1 MRGDIL
7 IDPADIVERIVR
19 NPGLDLDVIRK
30 LCVHNR
36 LS

>member
-1 MRGDIL
+1 MRGDEL

-19 NPGLDLDVIRK
+19 NPRLELEVIRK
-30 LCVHNR
+30 LCVHYR